1 MCFWPN
7 VLKQRVRI
15 MVTRG
20 RQMRGDGEIWI
31 KGYELTSSKDLI
43 YTMVIV
49 VNNPVLYM

>member
-20 RQMRGDGEIWI
+20 WQIRGDGVILI

-43 YTMVIV
+43 YTMVIM
-49 VNNPVLYM
+49 VNNAILYM